1 MKSIKLITVIGNDLF
16 WNDRDYEKGEY
27 FLNVIRNKHNELANE
42 LLHDKNIV
50 DTSMMN
56 KERHFGWTYESE
68 IFYEEK

>member
-50 DTSMMN
+50 TTSMMT
-56 KERHFGWTYESE
+56 KERHFGFTYESE
-68 IFYEEK
+68 ISYEEK